1 MSSSYTTLLGLVL
14 PVEGELIDSWGDV
27 VNAQLTQLVEDSIAG
42 YSTFAFSS
50 PSTLTWTLTA
60 AGSGAAN
67 QARTAILIGTGTP
80 GAACNIYAP
89 KQSKQYVVI
98 NNTDNTLYVKGG
110 PTSPTTGVAI
120 TAGDSALV
128 AWDTGTSDF
137 IKVAGGG
144 GGATGGGGD
153 QVFFE
158 NDLTVSVNYTI
169 GATKNAGT
177 FGPVSIASGV
187 TVTIPDTSVWS
198 IV

>member
-27 VNAQLTQLVEDSIAG
+27 VNAELTQLLEDSIAG
-42 YSTFAFSS
+42 YVTQSVTGGN
-50 PSTLTWTLTA
+50 WTLTA
-60 AGSGAAN
+60 TGSGSSN
-67 QARTAILIGTGTP
+67 QARMAILIATGTP
-80 GAACNIYAP
+80 GTTRYIYAP
-89 KQSKQYVVI
+89 KQSKSYVVI
-98 NNTDNTLYVKGG
+98 NNSGSTLFVSGG

-128 AWDTGTSDF
+128 TWDTGTSDF

-158 NDLTVSVNYTI
+158 NDLVVNVNYTI

-177 FGPVSIASGV
+177 FGPISIASGV
-187 TVTIPDTSVWS
+187 TVTIPSTSVWT

>member
-1 MSSSYTTLLGLVL
+1 MSSAYTTLLGLVL

-27 VNAQLTQLVEDSIAG
+27 VNAELTQLLEDSIAG
-42 YSTFAFSS
+42 YVSQSVTSS
-50 PSTLTWTLTA
+50 NWTLTT

-67 QARTAILIGTGTP
+67 QARMAILIATGTP
-80 GAACNIYAP
+80 GTTRYIYAP
-89 KQSKQYVVI
+89 KFSKSYVVI
-98 NNTDNTLYVKGG
+98 NNSDSTVYVSGG
-110 PTSPTTGVAI
+110 PTSPTTGTPI

-128 AWDTGTSDF
+128 TWDTATSDY
-137 IKVAGGG
+137 IKIAGGG

-158 NDLTVSVNYTI
+158 NDLTVTQNYSI
-169 GATKNAGT
+169 PATKNAGT

-187 TVTIPDTSVWS
+187 TVTIPSATTWS

>member
-14 PVEGELIDSWGDV
+14 PVEGELVDSWGDV
-27 VNAQLTQLVEDSIAG
+27 VNAELTQLLEDSIAG
-42 YSTFAFSS
+42 YVTESVTASN
-50 PSTLTWTLTA
+50 WTLTTT
-60 AGSGAAN
+60 GSGSSN
-67 QARTAILIGTGTP
+67 QARMAILIATGTP
-80 GAACNIYAP
+80 GTTRYIYAP
-89 KQSKQYVVI
+89 KQSKSYIVI
-98 NNTDNTLYVKGG
+98 NNSDSTLYVSGG

-120 TAGDSALV
+120 TTGDSALV
-128 AWDTGTSDF
+128 TWDTGTSDY

-158 NDLTVSVNYTI
+158 NDLVVNVSYTI

-177 FGPVSIASGV
+177 FGPISIASGV
-187 TVTIPDTSVWS
+187 TVTVPSTSVWT